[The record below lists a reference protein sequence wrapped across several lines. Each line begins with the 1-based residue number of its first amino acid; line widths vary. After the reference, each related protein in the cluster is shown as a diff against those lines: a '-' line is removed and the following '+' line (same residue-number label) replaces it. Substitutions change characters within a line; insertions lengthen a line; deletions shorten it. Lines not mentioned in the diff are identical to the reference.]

1 MGYGSG
7 DHEEKRVDIDRDHG
21 SRFYRFLCDGSSGG
35 VYRADL
41 YCDGSDPHGTVRK
54 GETEEMIYL
63 QLFFS
68 FLQIGMFSFG
78 GGYAAMPVIQEQVV
92 SRHGWLDM
100 GEFTNLITISQMTP
114 GPIGINSAT
123 YVGYAVTQ
131 SVWGAVLAT
140 VAVCL
145 PSFILVLLISYFFAK
160 CKDNKY
166 IKAAMSGLLPMSV
179 ALIASAALLMMNR
192 ENFIDY
198 KSIGIFAA
206 AFLVTWKWNLHPILL
221 ICLAGVVGLLLY

>member
-1 MGYGSG
+1 
-7 DHEEKRVDIDRDHG
+7 
-21 SRFYRFLCDGSSGG
+21 
-35 VYRADL
+35 
-41 YCDGSDPHGTVRK
+41 
-54 GETEEMIYL
+54 MIYW
-63 QLFFS
+63 QL
-68 FLQIGMFSFG
+68 LWVYLKIGTFGFG
-78 GGYAAMPVIQEQVV
+78 GGYAMLSLIQHEIVDLHHWLTPQQFTDVV
-92 SRHGWLDM
+92 A
-100 GEFTNLITISQMTP
+100 ISQMTP

-198 KSIGIFAA
+198 YMEMGFASYSA
-206 AFLVTWKWNLHPILL
+206 DLPGRCGRSNLVLKKLIIRNVIACLSLLCLFL
-221 ICLAGVVGLLLY
+221 